1 MPDTPLPVPP
11 NDRPYWAAWAA
22 LNLQPT
28 ETVAIL
34 RAFPSLQT
42 AWMAGVNALHQAGIP
57 AATAERIAR
66 TRPEITPQ
74 SFLPSLAAA
83 GIAMHLMPD
92 PDYPARLRHI
102 PDPPIALFCRGHM
115 RSQELAVAIV
125 GTRRASD
132 YGRQMAG
139 QLAAD
144 LAAAGVTVVSGL
156 ALGIDTCAHTGA
168 TRARGR
174 TVAILGGGIDPP
186 TLYPPSNV
194 RLAERIIAEGGAVVS
209 EYLPGTPS
217 LPYRFPLR
225 NRIIAG
231 WGLATVVVEA
241 PMKSGAMI
249 TARLSLEYDR
259 EVFAVPGRATDPNAE
274 GPNHLIARGAAL
286 ARTARDIA
294 QNLGLAWEESPAAA
308 VPETDE
314 NGHAVLDGLDEPRTL
329 HELQRRLGLPPATI
343 ATTVTLLEVAGHVQ
357 RLPSGKY
364 FRVR

>member
-1 MPDTPLPVPP
+1 MPDTPASVLP
-11 NDRPYWAAWAA
+11 NDRPYWAAFAA
-22 LNLQPT
+22 LNLQPL
-28 ETVAIL
+28 EAVTVV
-34 RAFPSLQT
+34 RAFPTLQA
-42 AWMAGVNALHQAGIP
+42 AWIAGIGALQQAGLP
-57 AATAERIAR
+57 AATAERIVQ
-66 TRPEITPQ
+66 TRPQIAPQ
-74 SFLPSLAAA
+74 SLLPSLATA
-83 GIAMHLMPD
+83 GITMHLLPD
-92 PDYPARLRHI
+92 PTFPARLRHI
-102 PDPPIALFCRGHM
+102 PDPPIALFCRGQL
-115 RSQELAVAIV
+115 RSEELGVAVV

-132 YGRQMAG
+132 YGRQMAE

-174 TVAILGGGIDPP
+174 TVAVLGGGIDPP
-186 TLYPPSNV
+186 TLYPPSNA
-194 RLAERIIAEGGAVVS
+194 RLAERIIAGGGAVVS

-217 LPYRFPLR
+217 MPYRFPLR

-249 TARLSLEYDR
+249 TARLSLEYNR

-274 GPNHLIARGAAL
+274 GPNHLLARGAAL
-286 ARTARDIA
+286 ACTARDIA
-294 QNLGLAWEESPAAA
+294 ESLGLTWEESPAAA
-308 VPETDE
+308 MPETDA

-329 HELQRRLGLPPATI
+329 HELQQRTNLPPA
-343 ATTVTLLEVAGHVQ
+343 ALSSTVTLLEVAGHVR

-364 FRVR
+364 FRVS